1 MVVRTTNKVGALAE
15 FSKVVAETDVRILAM
30 STWVEDTEAVIR
42 LICDDTPRMIEVLRE
57 NGYDSQD
64 RDVVLVDA
72 TYQPGILHHL
82 TERLASN
89 NIDLLSDSIANSR
102 AAASVLP
109 GLLQHF
115 GMVVWSTEASKRL
128 FPARVGRPRRRA
140 QT

>member
-1 MVVRTTNKVGALAE
+1 MVVRTSNKVGALAE

-42 LICDDTPRMIEVLRE
+42 LICDDTPRMMEVLRE

-72 TYQPGILHHL
+72 TYQPGILRHL

-89 NIDLLSDSIANSR
+89 NIDIFHLFASAIDKNECLAVLNTSDNERTIELLN
-102 AAASVLP
+102 
-109 GLLQHF
+109 G
-115 GMVVWSTEASKRL
+115 
-128 FPARVGRPRRRA
+128 
-140 QT
+140 